1 MTRRRQRGYGGI
13 LAGAILIL
21 VGGAFLLRNAGI
33 LDLDWSLLWP
43 LILVGIGIVVIVAAL
58 RAGSAGWAGWTG
70 TGGAREQ
77 RVVVPADGA
86 RRLELSLRLGAG
98 TYRLAGG
105 SGAGLVEVA
114 ADQPTIA
121 SEVERSGDLAH
132 VRLSTAIERWGR
144 DWRGGHSWQI
154 GVATGLPTI
163 LDMQA
168 GAGTFHVDLSTV
180 SVVSARFSIGAAEL
194 TVVLPRPTGEV
205 PVRIEGG
212 AASFIVA
219 VPAGVQARV
228 SATGLL
234 TTSGPSE
241 TPGYAG
247 AADRVTVTVTGGAAA
262 VRVTQMS

>member
-21 VGGAFLLRNAGI
+21 VGGTFLLKNAGI

-58 RAGSAGWAGWTG
+58 RAGSGWAGWTG
-70 TGGAREQ
+70 TGGAGER

-86 RRLELSLRLGAG
+86 RRLELSLRLGAWS
-98 TYRLAGG
+98 YRLAGG
-105 SGAGLVEVA
+105 TASGLVEVT

-121 SEVERSGDLAH
+121 SVTSRNGDLAL
-132 VRLSTAIERWGR
+132 VRLSTAIERWGWG
-144 DWRGGHSWQI
+144 WRNGHTWQI
-154 GVATGLPTI
+154 GVATGVPTM

-168 GAGTFHVDLSTV
+168 GAGSFHVDLSAL
-180 SVVSARFSIGAAEL
+180 SVVSARFGIGAAEL
-194 TVVLPRPTGEV
+194 SVVLPRPTGEV
-205 PVRIEGG
+205 PIRIEGG

-228 SATGLL
+228 STTGLVAR
-234 TTSGPSE
+234 SGPSE
-241 TPGYAG
+241 TPGYAT
-247 AADRVTVTVTGGAAA
+247 ATDRVTVTLTGGAAS
-262 VRVTQMS
+262 VRVTQAV